1 MEPPMEAR
9 IARLEAD
16 AARLRADVGDIKA
29 DLRTLCDG
37 MDARMDRFEARLGKL
52 NGRERLARSSFG
64 TPVADL
70 LAFKVL
76 AFVIYL
82 VCTAVMFGGLAHGF
96 GWI

>member
-1 MEPPMEAR
+1 MEAR

-16 AARLRADVGDIKA
+16 VALT
-29 DLRTLCDG
+29 DL
-37 MDARMDRFEARLGKL
+37 F
-52 NGRERLARSSFG
+52 
-64 TPVADL
+64 
-70 LAFKVL
+70 AFKVL

>member
-1 MEPPMEAR
+1 MEAR

-16 AARLRADVGDIKA
+16 VARLRADVGDIKA

-37 MDARMDRFEARLGKL
+37 MDARMDRFEARLARL
-52 NGRERLARSSFG
+52 NDGRERLARSSFG

-76 AFVIYL
+76 AFVICL